1 MPMKPDFVF
10 TVAPSKVKTFHFLLQ
25 QGLRIETPLGGSVQ
39 DFLVRQLGMDPEVI
53 DEKIQTIFLNGKVVD
68 DPVQAF
74 LTDGALLAL
83 SGALPGL
90 VGATMRRGGFY
101 ASLRDPITFQGGPGF
116 QGSQKGAIVLKLFNI
131 LLKDIGPQILENGF
145 MIEESKLL
153 DFLRGNESKLADEC
167 QIRGK
172 DKIEIPY
179 QKLLKDLSAEPGK
192 DLFVRVDATDRPLR

>member
-1 MPMKPDFVF
+1 MKPDFVF
-10 TVAPSKVKTFHFLLQ
+10 KVAPSKVRTFHFLLQ

-101 ASLRDPITFQGGPGF
+101 SSLRNSITFQGGAGI
-116 QGSQKGAIVLKLFNI
+116 QGPKNGRIVLKLFNI
-131 LLKDIGPQILENGF
+131 LLQDLGPRILENGF

-153 DFLRGNESKLADEC
+153 DFLRRNESKLADEC
-167 QIRGK
+167 QIRDG
-172 DKIEIPY
+172 DGIEIPY
-179 QKLLKDLSAEPGK
+179 RNLLIACSEELGK
-192 DLFVRVDATDRPLR
+192 YLFVKVVAR